1 LILGETM
8 NYFIDYNKS
17 ANASCIT
24 WISNE
29 NKITSLTPFI
39 DSIICDNGEE
49 YIELWGD
56 DFEKL
61 ALDNFEAVKGDD
73 EDTYILC
80 YIAVVS
86 INLDNHI
93 DFKDALQFSEN
104 MVEVKIGFKD
114 SDGNEVE
121 DVSEGNYDIPVEL
134 AEISDSLLLRFD
146 HLSKYKE

>member
-1 LILGETM
+1 M

-56 DFEKL
+56 DFEEL

-80 YIAVVS
+80 YIAGVS

-93 DFKDALQFSEN
+93 HFKDALQFSEN
-104 MVEVKIGFKD
+104 TVEVKIGFKD

>member
-1 LILGETM
+1 M

-56 DFEKL
+56 DFEEL

>member
-1 LILGETM
+1 M
-8 NYFIDYNKS
+8 NYFIDCNKS

-24 WISNE
+24 WTSNE

-56 DFEKL
+56 DFEEL

-93 DFKDALQFSEN
+93 DFKNALQLSEN

-146 HLSKYKE
+146 HLSRYKE